1 MNKDLTNKLNL
12 LIRSEKALLKLEM
25 RRKGRQIVLAT
36 VAVLAIL
43 AALVMLNVAAYFY
56 LIESQSPF
64 HAALILSATDLVLAI
79 LFLVLASRQELGSE
93 ADTVNEIRDY
103 ALEELSDDF
112 EEIKQEALEIRNGFS
127 KVSSGISSVLN
138 RDFSALKSVL
148 PIVEMIF
155 ESRKK
160 DKR

>member
-25 RRKGRQIVLAT
+25 RRKGRQVVLAT

-43 AALVMLNVAAYFY
+43 AALVMLNIAAYFY
-56 LIESQSPF
+56 LIEGQSPF
-64 HAALILSATDLVLAI
+64 HAALILSAADLVLAV
-79 LFLVLASRQELGSE
+79 LFLVLASRQELGRE

>member
-1 MNKDLTNKLNL
+1 MNKDLTNKINL

-25 RRKGRQIVLAT
+25 RRKGRQIVMVS

-56 LIESQSPF
+56 LLESQSPF
-64 HAALILSATDLVLAI
+64 HAALILSGSDLVLAI
-79 LFLVLASRQELGSE
+79 LLLILASRQMLGSE
-93 ADTVNEIRDY
+93 AETVNEVRNY

-112 EEIKQEALEIRNGFS
+112 DEIRQEALEIKNGFS
-127 KVSSGISSVLN
+127 RVSSGISSVLN
-138 RDFSALKSVL
+138 RDFSALKSIL

-160 DKR
+160 NKE